1 MMSEI
6 EFANILRLVLAFVVL
21 SAFARVGFDVV
32 KGFIDGYND
41 AKNGKPFDDKQNDDE
56 VS

>member
-1 MMSEI
+1 MMSES

-21 SAFARVGFDVV
+21 SAFARVAWEFL
-32 KGFIDGYND
+32 KGFVDGYFD
-41 AKNGKPFDDKQNDDE
+41 AQNGEPFNDKQNDDE

>member
-1 MMSEI
+1 MMNEP

-21 SAFARVGFDVV
+21 SAFARVAWEFL
-32 KGFIDGYND
+32 KGFVDGYFD
-41 AKNGKPFDDKQNDDE
+41 AQNGEPFNDKQNDDE

>member
-1 MMSEI
+1 MMSES

-21 SAFARVGFDVV
+21 SAFARVAWEFLKGFD
-32 KGFIDGYND
+32 GGYFD
-41 AKNGKPFDDKQNDDE
+41 AQNGEPFDDKQNDDE